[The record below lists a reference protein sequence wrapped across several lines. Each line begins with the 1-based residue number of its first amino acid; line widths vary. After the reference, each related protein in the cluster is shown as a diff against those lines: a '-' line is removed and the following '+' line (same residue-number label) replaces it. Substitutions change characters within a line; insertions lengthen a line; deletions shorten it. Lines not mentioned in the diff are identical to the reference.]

1 LNTEILEELH
11 PELLLQDFR
20 YILKR
25 YHDISLQKSVEQ
37 DVIPYVKGLREEND
51 LSVKNIYFTDIENGH
66 ADYHKGKKQIRFDYS
81 RLKDFNPSTGRF
93 ESGFDLPGGSIK
105 LHEMIHD
112 LDFTNNPNT
121 QKYNLALDERDSMD
135 PRNAVFEA
143 PTTFEV
149 YMAGWETREN
159 SILAFEDPLVNHDF
173 FNGYPALDVEEA
185 KPGTIQDP
193 YNMGLV
199 TSLSV
204 HDTLVDIHGFEQG
217 TRKTREILY
226 KNSWDLEEMGRVLE
240 ATMDQRDKP
249 NIPRH
254 KRKIQE
260 LLDMEDIDQ
269 IVTDASINII
279 EELESTED
287 PREILWLD
295 VQGSDLI
302 RAYEEKNSFLDAPEP
317 MKDLDNQLIDLE
329 KSKKVFQT
337 VKKKYPSYLLTMF
350 WRSVDCLRS
359 L

>member
-1 LNTEILEELH
+1 
-11 PELLLQDFR
+11 
-20 YILKR
+20 
-25 YHDISLQKSVEQ
+25 
-37 DVIPYVKGLREEND
+37 
-51 LSVKNIYFTDIENGH
+51 
-66 ADYHKGKKQIRFDYS
+66 
-81 RLKDFNPSTGRF
+81 
-93 ESGFDLPGGSIK
+93 
-105 LHEMIHD
+105 
-112 LDFTNNPNT
+112 
-121 QKYNLALDERDSMD
+121 MD

-295 VQGSDLI
+295 VQDQTLSGP
-302 RAYEEKNSFLDAPEP
+302 RRKNSFLDAPEP

-329 KSKKVFQT
+329 KI
-337 VKKKYPSYLLTMF
+337 
-350 WRSVDCLRS
+350 
-359 L
+359 